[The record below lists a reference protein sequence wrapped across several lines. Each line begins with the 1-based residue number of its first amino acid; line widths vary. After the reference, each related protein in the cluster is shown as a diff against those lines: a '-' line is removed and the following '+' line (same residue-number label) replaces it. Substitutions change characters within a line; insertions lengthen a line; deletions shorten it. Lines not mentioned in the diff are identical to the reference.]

1 MLKNFAKYIKQEWKN
16 KPDASTPLSA
26 DRLNH
31 IEGGGRN

>member
-31 IEGGGRN
+31 IEGG